1 MLLHLLLFH
10 LVLCINAVHALRK
23 TEGQKVLLSNV
34 QTLTLRH
41 ELKTSHR
48 RVAPVPQLKCIG
60 GNAKGYYNV
69 DIMRCKN
76 QGADY
81 DREDIQWTCMASL
94 PSEFKLG
101 STDVICEGYESSNDP
116 YVLKGSCGVEYRL
129 MLTDIGEKKYGHR
142 VKKLVT
148 GAIRWGGEVVQG
160 VMEEAAMTHPL
171 LILASLRHGAVKV
184 SLRTQ
189 ELAPLAGG
197 QDSGQGLRRAL
208 PEATLPVTGDKLN
221 RHRVAEDGAMEEM
234 TTEKVA
240 HQEGPDLQA
249 HRALHSPR
257 QDTRAPASGPQA
269 GDDTASED
277 CKRKTDLVSANRRHR
292 ILMRYSIS
300 K

>member
-41 ELKTSHR
+41 DLKTSHR

-94 PSEFKLG
+94 SSEFKLG

-129 MLTDIGEKKYGHR
+129 MLTDIGEEKYGHR
-142 VKKLVT
+142 VKTIELVT

-160 VMEEAAMTHPL
+160 VMEEVAMTHPL
-171 LILASLRHGAVKV
+171 LILASLRHGAAKV
-184 SLRTQ
+184 FLRTQ

-197 QDSGQGLRRAL
+197 QGSGQELRRAL
-208 PEATLPVTGDKLN
+208 PEATLPLIRKDPTLELIELFILLDKTPEFWL
-221 RHRVAEDGAMEEM
+221 RVYKQEM
-234 TTEKVA
+234 T
-240 HQEGPDLQA
+240 Q
-249 HRALHSPR
+249 R
-257 QDTRAPASGPQA
+257 
-269 GDDTASED
+269 
-277 CKRKTDLVSANRRHR
+277 RKTVGASSGRPSFGQQATFDLD
-292 ILMRYSIS
+292 LTQY